1 VLKHWLNWRFKVLA
15 SKKKKTKAKVSSK
28 TKKPVKKMVKKVVK
42 KSTASKK
49 KSKAPVKKSVQ
60 KKPAAKKNIKK
71 AVKKPIKKALKKS
84 IKVLSKP
91 IKQTKVNAK
100 PLKPLKK
107 VDVPVVQKVKKC
119 KKSLCKEQAVIN
131 GYCRYHY
138 IAGWKVENIDKKVKK
153 IKHLEKMVN
162 EIRKR
167 FPHEYMELIKADLV
181 SDKVFRQVLKDMDL
195 EEDINNFEIS
205 DDTQKIIES
214 YSSLVDLE
222 REE

>member
-15 SKKKKTKAKVSSK
+15 SKKKKTKTKSSSK
-28 TKKPVKKMVKKVVK
+28 TKKPVKKLVKKA
-42 KSTASKK
+42 TASKK
-49 KSKAPVKKSVQ
+49 KPKAPVKKSVQ
-60 KKPAAKKNIKK
+60 KKPTAKKNIKK
-71 AVKKPIKKALKKS
+71 IVKKPINKVLKKPA
-84 IKVLSKP
+84 KVLSKP
-91 IKQTKVNAK
+91 VKQVKVKAK
-100 PLKPLKK
+100 PVKPLKK
-107 VDVPVVQKVKKC
+107 VDVPIVQKVKKC

-195 EEDINNFEIS
+195 EEDIHNFEIS